1 MAIVVDK
8 ILGDVLD
15 HSHTTELDTRYL
27 KITDA
32 QATYVP
38 YTGAT
43 ADVDLGNYQI
53 STLGFNIYDGGQ
65 LTFRNAVGETSFYSP
80 QAGQMAITN
89 PNSSFYAIWDTSL
102 ITTSDKIFTFPDA
115 SGTLALTANKLS
127 DFAATT
133 SAQLAGVISDK
144 TGSGAL
150 VFGTS
155 PTFTTQ
161 ITTPLIIGTNIKP
174 SSNSTTAIQ
183 LQNAAGTSILNVDTT
198 NGRVGIG
205 TTSPGYKLDVGAIG
219 TIGQIV
225 ATSTDGGNAIGI
237 RRSDNGVIVW
247 LRSSGN
253 VIGSSGAFSTN
264 GNLYVSGNG
273 NLVRSGGSGETI
285 TITSSTGGGAIIQ
298 GARTGF
304 KTLQVRAVSGQTAN
318 LFEWQNSSGVGFG
331 AIDVSGNVG
340 IGTTSPTNILSITGQ
355 SAKTIGSERN
365 TTAATAG
372 QNLTVRVGGAVV
384 GGTNLNGG
392 TLILAGGISTGT
404 GTSGVQIQSCAA
416 GASGTADNALATRIE
431 VSGANIGF
439 FGVTPVARQVVPT
452 GSTTD
457 AVITALQNL
466 GLFSQT

>member
-53 STLGFNIYDGGQ
+53 STL
-65 LTFRNAVGETSFYSP
+65 
-80 QAGQMAITN
+80 
-89 PNSSFYAIWDTSL
+89 
-102 ITTSDKIFTFPDA
+102 
-115 SGTLALTANKLS
+115 
-127 DFAATT
+127 
-133 SAQLAGVISDK
+133 
-144 TGSGAL
+144 
-150 VFGTS
+150 
-155 PTFTTQ
+155 Q

-205 TTSPGYKLDVGAIG
+205 TTGPGAKLDVSGDIRANQKIQVSNAG
-219 TIGQIV
+219 TV
-225 ATSTDGGNAIGI
+225 S
-237 RRSDNGVIVW
+237 NGLSIAN
-247 LRSSGN
+247 SSGHDWRIWAEPTN
-253 VIGSSGAFSTN
+253 IGLVIGGSSGTQNFWESKWSGSPA
-264 GNLYVSGNG
+264 NLLKSPTGATSAVVMA
-273 NLVRSGGSGETI
+273 VR
-285 TITSSTGGGAIIQ
+285 GA
-298 GARTGF
+298 A
-304 KTLQVRAVSGQTAN
+304 SQTAN
-318 LFEWQNSSGVGFG
+318 LQEWQDSTGTALTV
-331 AIDVSGNVG
+331 IDKNGNVG